1 MSPLSTKSAASAA
14 QLEGFGA
21 DDVEKA
27 DGQLKL
33 GEGRERGGWG
43 GEGEGEEEAA
53 ALVSGSEDSGRAPG

>member
-27 DGQLKL
+27 DGPLKL

-43 GEGEGEEEAA
+43 GEGEGEAA
-53 ALVSGSEDSGRAPG
+53 AFVSGSEDSGRAPG